1 MKHLQILKPTVE
13 LRLKDYAMTGNPV
26 ISQTRKLKDLRGI
39 FQDEKTFAKMDPEQP
54 AYSVQSWLPVTE
66 GTSGGLFFGVSAIM
80 PGKVGNEYFMTKG
93 HFHTQSDRAEF
104 YWGVQGKGML
114 ILMDRDR
121 NTWAEEVYPG
131 SLHYI
136 GSEIAH
142 RLANT
147 GTEKLV
153 VGACW
158 PSDAGHDYEEIAQHG
173 FSARLLE
180 SNRKPMLVMV
190 ESSKSRTTDSKQNK
204 I

>member
-1 MKHLQILKPTVE
+1 MKHLQILKSPVE
-13 LRLKDYAMTGNPV
+13 LGMNDYDMKGEPIINQLRLLKDIA
-26 ISQTRKLKDLRGI
+26 GI
-39 FQDEKTFAKMDPEQP
+39 FLDQKALVEMNPETP
-54 AYSVQSWLPVTE
+54 AYSVQSWLPVAE
-66 GTSGGLFFGVSAIM
+66 GTPGGLFFGASNIM

-93 HFHTQSDRAEF
+93 HFHAQSDRAEF

-121 NTWAEEVYPG
+121 KTWAEEVFPG
-131 SLHYI
+131 SIHYI

-147 GTEKLV
+147 GNENLL

-158 PSDAGHDYEEIAQHG
+158 PSDAGHDYEEIATHG

-180 SNRKPMLVMV
+180 INGKPTLV
-190 ESSKSRTTDSKQNK
+190 
-204 I
+204 

>member
-1 MKHLQILKPTVE
+1 MKHLQIFKSPVE
-13 LRLKDYAMTGNPV
+13 LDLDNYAMKGEPIINQVRQLKDIA
-26 ISQTRKLKDLRGI
+26 GI
-39 FQDEKTFAKMDPEQP
+39 FLDQDAMSAMNPETLI
-54 AYSVQSWLPVTE
+54 YSVQSWLPVEE
-66 GTSGGLFFGVSAIM
+66 GTPGGLYFGVSTLY

-93 HFHTQSDRAEF
+93 HFHAQSDRAEF

-121 NTWAEEVYPG
+121 NTWAEKIYPG

-147 GTEKLV
+147 GSENLV

-158 PSDAGHDYEEIAQHG
+158 PSDAGHNYQEIAENG
-173 FSARLLE
+173 FSARLIEIEGQPELIE
-180 SNRKPMLVMV
+180 S
-190 ESSKSRTTDSKQNK
+190 
-204 I
+204 

>member
-1 MKHLQILKPTVE
+1 MSPVKFAPGDYRMKGEPVVSQ
-13 LRLKDYAMTGNPV
+13 LRK
-26 ISQTRKLKDLRGI
+26 IKDLKGI
-39 FQDEKTFAKMDPEQP
+39 FQDDKAFGQMDTEQI
-54 AYSVQSWLPVTE
+54 AYSVQAWMPVAE
-66 GTSGGLFFGVSAIM
+66 GVPGGLFFGVSTIF
-80 PGKVGNEYFMTKG
+80 PGKGGQEYCMTKG
-93 HFHTQSDRAEF
+93 HFHTQSVRAEF

-114 ILMDRDR
+114 ILMDRER

-147 GTEKLV
+147 GTKKLV

-158 PSDAGHDYEEIAQHG
+158 PSDAGHDYEEIAVNG

-180 SNRKPMLVMV
+180 VDGNPVLV
-190 ESSKSRTTDSKQNK
+190 
-204 I
+204 

>member
-1 MKHLQILKPTVE
+1 MHLQIKKSQVQLQLDNFKMKGEPIINQI
-13 LRLKDYAMTGNPV
+13 RSLKDIA
-26 ISQTRKLKDLRGI
+26 GI
-39 FQDEKTFAKMDPEQP
+39 FHDQQAMGEMDPETT
-54 AYSVQSWLPVTE
+54 AYTVQSWLPVAE
-66 GTSGGLFFGVSAIM
+66 GTPGGLFFGVSTIF

-93 HFHTQSDRAEF
+93 HFHEKSDRAEF

-114 ILMDRDR
+114 LFMDRDR
-121 NTWAEEVYPG
+121 NTWAEEVFPG

-147 GTEKLV
+147 GDANLV

-158 PSDAGHDYEEIAQHG
+158 PSDAGHNYEEIAKKG

-180 SNRKPMLVMV
+180 VEGSAILV
-190 ESSKSRTTDSKQNK
+190 KN
-204 I
+204 

>member
-1 MKHLQILKPTVE
+1 MKHLQILKSPVE
-13 LRLKDYAMTGNPV
+13 LVLANYAMKGEPILDQVRQLKD
-26 ISQTRKLKDLRGI
+26 IQGI
-39 FQDEKTFAKMDPEQP
+39 FQDQEAFEAMNPDTPV
-54 AYSVQSWLPVTE
+54 YSVQAWMPVAE
-66 GTSGGLFFGVSAIM
+66 GTPGGLFFGASTIM
-80 PGKVGNEYFMTKG
+80 SGKVGDEYFMTKG
-93 HFHTQSDRAEF
+93 HFHAQSDRAEF

-147 GTEKLV
+147 GSENLV

-158 PSDAGHDYEEIAQHG
+158 PSDAGHNYEEIAGNG

-180 SNRKPMLVMV
+180 IDGNPILI
-190 ESSKSRTTDSKQNK
+190 ES
-204 I
+204 